1 MDRIRKNGGDPNK
14 LKDAVFNMRRS
25 IDNMSVRLLQRTM
38 PDEIAK
44 NIKGQLGSYTTT
56 MYEQFEKQMPLLKY
70 EPTAEQITRAKELLR
85 ADKIKELGR
94 KPTSAELAQ
103 LNKEVDDEV
112 NYFLRK
118 KTVDEIDVE
127 QLKNQAGDVINNP
140 NKEQINNVTVQDKI
154 LTQKVLKPWQ
164 REIAGVIKDP
174 SYTFLNTVSKQ
185 AHLNYTLKY
194 MDDVLRFGSEDGPGK
209 FIFKADELSPLDANP
224 LKFKKIESSGQI
236 NGLSKLEGMYMRAP
250 IYDAVFDTTSN
261 WLNRSGVG
269 TFYKYGVLAPKAIS
283 QIAKT
288 ILSPLTHARNFI
300 SASAFV
306 AANGA
311 ALSKLW

>member
-1 MDRIRKNGGDPNK
+1 
-14 LKDAVFNMRRS
+14 MRRS

-38 PDEIAK
+38 PEDIAK

-85 ADKIKELGR
+85 ADKVKELGR
-94 KPTSAELAQ
+94 NPTSAELAQ
-103 LNKEVDDEV
+103 LNKSVDDEID
-112 NYFLRK
+112 YFLRK
-118 KTVDEIDVE
+118 KTVDEVDVE

-194 MDDVLRFGSEDGPGK
+194 MDDVLKFGSEDGPGK
-209 FIFKADELSPLDANP
+209 FIFKADELSPLRC
-224 LKFKKIESSGQI
+224 KQSIKI
-236 NGLSKLEGMYMRAP
+236 
-250 IYDAVFDTTSN
+250 
-261 WLNRSGVG
+261 
-269 TFYKYGVLAPKAIS
+269 
-283 QIAKT
+283 
-288 ILSPLTHARNFI
+288 
-300 SASAFV
+300 
-306 AANGA
+306 
-311 ALSKLW
+311 